1 MSAFVAIVAF
11 PLILGLV
18 YGGIHA
24 TLSILGRPASGSGRW
39 EVLLYPAL
47 LLIPLALTVAAL
59 AGVGPEELA
68 AVGLAWPVT
77 WGLPLAV
84 AVAVHALLG
93 AVAGAV
99 LFANELWV
107 SEWVARWSRRGRIVR
122 GAMEGGEETFAG
134 KQQVMAFP
142 LLVLL
147 SAFVA
152 GAEGL
157 LWRGYLLRFLQD
169 HFGLAVA
176 AALVLSA
183 LSFGLNHFY
192 FGIKNV
198 LLKAFSGLVW
208 AVMVVATASLL
219 MPVVS
224 HFTFEV
230 LVWRRMRRGA

>member
-1 MSAFVAIVAF
+1 MPAFVSIVAF

-24 TLSILGRPASGSGRW
+24 TLSILGRPASGKGRW
-39 EVLLYPAL
+39 EVLLYPTL
-47 LLIPLALTVAAL
+47 LSIPLAATVLAL
-59 AGVGPEELA
+59 SAMEDPA
-68 AVGLAWPVT
+68 AVGLALPRAG
-77 WGLPLAV
+77 GLPPLATV
-84 AVAVHALLG
+84 AAH

-99 LFANELWV
+99 SGFLLFANELGISHWI
-107 SEWVARWSRRGRIVR
+107 ARFGRRGRLVR
-122 GAMEGGEETFAG
+122 GAIEGGEEAFAG
-134 KQQVMAFP
+134 KQQVLPFP
-142 LLVLL
+142 TLVLL
-147 SAFVA
+147 SVFVA

-157 LWRGYLLRFLQD
+157 LWRGYLLGFLQD
-169 HFGLAVA
+169 HFALALA
-176 AALVLSA
+176 TALALSA

-208 AVMVVATASLL
+208 ALMAVATASLL

-230 LVWRRMRRGA
+230 LVWRRMRRSP